1 METFKKLSLSQF
13 LGLLSILCFL
23 LHTNSSFG
31 QVVKA
36 SAKQLTQESTA
47 ILTGKCTKTE
57 SFWNEKRTQI
67 LTEVRIRVDEYVKG
81 NLGAEAVITIPGGR
95 VGNIIYEV
103 SDMPVFVEGEEVLVF
118 LWRHPSGKNLV
129 TGALQ
134 GKISLV
140 EDKGSGKK
148 IVYAIPPEREQ
159 KTSLRKRRIEKTP
172 ATKRVFLEDFIIELK
187 SYVKE

>member
-1 METFKKLSLSQF
+1 
-13 LGLLSILCFL
+13 
-23 LHTNSSFG
+23 
-31 QVVKA
+31 VVKA

-140 EDKGSGKK
+140 EDKGTGKK
-148 IVYAIPPEREQ
+148 IVYAIPTEREQ

-172 ATKRVFLEDFIIELK
+172 ATKRVFLEDFIKELK

>member
-13 LGLLSILCFL
+13 LGLLSMLCFL
-23 LHTNSSFG
+23 LPNSSFG

-47 ILTGKCTKTE
+47 ILTGKCIKTE
-57 SFWNEKRTQI
+57 SFWNEKRTKI

-148 IVYAIPPEREQ
+148 IVYAIPTERKQ
-159 KTSLRKRRIEKTP
+159 KTSLRKRRVEKTP
-172 ATKRVFLEDFIIELK
+172 ATKRVFLEDFIKELK